1 MADSEPMVKPAKKA
15 TPAKEKS
22 APKRRSQRP
31 FPAAIFEE
39 SLEFSQKIFVVG
51 SGQPVKRLTLF
62 DELGKSPESGPSRQ
76 LIINSGRYGL
86 TKGGIQAESIELT
99 DEGRK
104 CVDDQVTA
112 RERARARID
121 LAINSVEIF
130 KNLYD
135 RFVGNKLPAH
145 AVLTDALK
153 DQGVDSEHLSEA
165 VDTFIVNLR
174 FVGLLQTLSGAE
186 RIVPIDMHLDQ
197 LPASPAL
204 RGPPSYPRV
213 RDGAHNTQLMTSEQ
227 AQFESTCF
235 YIAPIGDEGSEARKH
250 SDLFLGSFVE
260 PAVEEFGLT
269 VVRADA
275 IDKPGIITRQIIDYV
290 MRSRIV
296 IADLSYH
303 NPNVFYEL
311 ALRHAVKLPIVQIA
325 RLADRIPFDINQMRT
340 ILIDTSDIYTL
351 LPKVDSYRSEISA
364 QIRRALEK
372 DYVVDTPVSIYF
384 PNLRVEF

>member
-1 MADSEPMVKPAKKA
+1 MAKNDTAKAEEETVPKP
-15 TPAKEKS
+15 P
-22 APKRRSQRP
+22 RSRQQRP
-31 FPAAIFEE
+31 FPAAVFEE
-39 SLEFSQKIFVVG
+39 PLNFAKQVFTIG

-86 TKGGIQAESIELT
+86 TKGGIQADNIELT
-99 DEGRK
+99 QEGRK
-104 CVDDQVTA
+104 CVDDQYSA
-112 RERARARID
+112 REGARARID
-121 LAINSVEIF
+121 LAIMGIEPF
-130 KNLYD
+130 KQLYE

-145 AVLTDALK
+145 SVISDALK
-153 DQGVDSEHLSEA
+153 DAGVSDENLAEG

-174 FVGLLQTLSGAE
+174 FVGLLKTLSGAE
-186 RIVPIDMHLDQ
+186 RIVPIDMHLDS
-197 LPASPAL
+197 LPASSL
-204 RGPPSYPRV
+204 RSERIDPGREQS
-213 RDGAHNTQLMTSEQ
+213 GSSTSLMTGEQ

-235 YIAPIGDEGSEARKH
+235 YIAPIGDEGSEARRH

-260 PAVEEFGLT
+260 PAVEEFGLK

-290 MRSRIV
+290 MRSRVV

-325 RLADRIPFDINQMRT
+325 RAADRIPFDISQMRT
-340 ILIDTSDIYTL
+340 IIIDTTDIYTL
-351 LPKVDSYRSEISA
+351 LPKVDSYRSEIAS
-364 QIRRALEK
+364 QVRRALEK
-372 DYVVDTPVSIYF
+372 DYIVDTPISIYF
-384 PNLRVEF
+384 PNLQIAF

>member
-1 MADSEPMVKPAKKA
+1 MAVSEPMVKPAKTA
-15 TPAKEKS
+15 TPAKEKP

-39 SLEFSQKIFVVG
+39 PLEFAQKIFVIG

-121 LAINSVEIF
+121 LAIKSVEIF
-130 KNLYD
+130 NNLYD

-145 AVLTDALK
+145 SVLTDALK
-153 DQGVDSEHLSEA
+153 DQGVDSEYLSEA

-174 FVGLLQTLSGAE
+174 FVGLLKTLSGAE
-186 RIVPIDMHLDQ
+186 RIVSIDMHLDQ
-197 LPASPAL
+197 LPASSVL
-204 RGPPSYPRV
+204 QGPPSYPRA
-213 RDGAHNTQLMTSEQ
+213 RDGSSNTQLMTSEQ

-235 YIAPIGDEGSEARKH
+235 YIAPIGEEGSEARKH